1 VDDDICVKWAHPTDV
16 GTWGRMSRK
25 TPMTQNTRCKA
36 IYCSD
41 GWLELREETNPE
53 AWIATDTPHDIV
65 V

>member
-1 VDDDICVKWAHPTDV
+1 MPTSV
-16 GTWGRMSRK
+16 WSGHIRRTWGTWGRMCRK
-25 TPMTQNTRCKA
+25 TPMTQNTTRCKA

-41 GWLELREETNPE
+41 GWFELREEANPE